1 MRRLF
6 VDANIFIRIIFNK
19 EFGLLEHLIGAE
31 PYTSTHVLEE
41 AAYKLIALSIIES
54 QGPVSAYKVRKLF
67 ERGVAEETIRA
78 RLVALDRITDKLNV
92 IPPTYSDFKESEKIA
107 LEYKLLPSDA
117 LIVAIMRREEIKEI
131 LTLDSDFRRIPWL
144 NVIP

>member
-1 MRRLF
+1 MRKLF

-19 EFGLLEHLIGAE
+19 EHSLLEHLVGTE

-54 QGPVSAYKVRKLF
+54 QGPISVYKMRKLF
-67 ERGVAEETIRA
+67 ESGVAEDTIRT
-78 RLVALDRITDKLNV
+78 RLAGLDKIAEKLNI
-92 IPPTYSDFKESEKIA
+92 IPPTYSDFRESTTIA

-131 LTLDSDFRRIPWL
+131 LTLDNDFRRISWL
-144 NVIP
+144 KVIP

>member
-6 VDANIFIRIIFNK
+6 VDANIFIRTIFNK
-19 EFGLLEHLIGAE
+19 EFSLLEHLIGAE

-41 AAYKLIALSIIES
+41 TAYKLIALSIIES

-67 ERGVAEETIRA
+67 ESGVAEETIRT
-78 RLVALDRITDKLNV
+78 RLVALDRIAEKLNV
-92 IPPTYSDFKESEKIA
+92 IPPTYSDFKEGTRIS

-117 LIVAIMRREEIKEI
+117 LIVAIMRREEIK
-131 LTLDSDFRRIPWL
+131 
-144 NVIP
+144 